1 MPRAWIFG
9 NDVSTDNIIPGRFN
23 ISSNPSDLLPHVF
36 QYFRPEFAT
45 EVTEGDIII
54 GGSNFGCGS
63 SREHAAI
70 VLKACGITLI
80 AESYGWIFKRNC
92 INTGLLPI
100 ESANKLVINDGNQVE
115 IDMAKAVINDITEHK
130 TYKLSL
136 PPHFIFEI
144 YREGGLINYLNTNGN
159 YPF

>member
-1 MPRAWIFG
+1 MPRAWVFG

-23 ISSNPSDLLPHVF
+23 ISSNPSDLKPHVF

-45 EVTEGDIII
+45 EVVEGDIII
-54 GGSNFGCGS
+54 GGTNFGCGS

-70 VLKACGITLI
+70 VLKTCGITLI

-100 ESANKLVINDGNQVE
+100 ETPNKLSIQDGHEVIFDLTNAQ
-115 IDMAKAVINDITEHK
+115 ISDITDHK
-130 TYKLSL
+130 TYKLHV
-136 PPHFIFEI
+136 PPSFILEI
-144 YREGGLINYLNTNGN
+144 LGEGGLINYLNKKGD

>member
-1 MPRAWIFG
+1 MPRAWVFG
-9 NDVSTDNIIPGRFN
+9 NDISTDNIIPGRFN
-23 ISSNPSDLLPHVF
+23 ISSDPSDLRPHVF

-45 EVTEGDIII
+45 EVTAGDIII
-54 GGSNFGCGS
+54 GGTNFGCGS

-100 ESANKLVINDGNQVE
+100 ESHNKLPIEDGHKVTLDFAQAQ
-115 IDMAKAVINDITEHK
+115 IYDTTENK
-130 TYKLSL
+130 TYKLHL
-136 PPHFIFEI
+136 PPPFIFEI
-144 YREGGLINYLNTNGN
+144 FHEGGLINYLNTNAD

>member
-1 MPRAWIFG
+1 MSRTWVFG
-9 NDVSTDNIIPGRFN
+9 NDISTDNIIPGRYN
-23 ISSNPSDLLPHVF
+23 ISSDPSDLRPHVF
-36 QYFRPEFAT
+36 QYFRPEFST
-45 EVTEGDIII
+45 NVKKGDIII

-70 VLKACGITLI
+70 VLKACGIILI

-100 ESANKLVINDGNQVE
+100 ETLTKLTIKDGHEAAIDLTKAE
-115 IDMAKAVINDITEHK
+115 IHDISENK
-130 TYKLSL
+130 TYKLQL
-136 PPHFIFEI
+136 PPPFIFEI
-144 YREGGLINYLNTNGN
+144 FHEGGLINYLNTNAD